1 MFRVELKS
9 CEESRIL
16 LGKRFSSVQGFFEG
30 HIEISGWS
38 VCDFHCEF
46 ATQQVLTRVT
56 DFFQYKVTLISPSDM
71 VI

>member
-16 LGKRFSSVQGFFEG
+16 LGKDT
-30 HIEISGWS
+30 EISGWS

>member
-1 MFRVELKS
+1 MKS
-9 CEESRIL
+9 LEFYWGSVSL
-16 LGKRFSSVQGFFEG
+16 LCRAFSKDT
-30 HIEISGWS
+30 EISGWS

-56 DFFQYKVTLISPSDM
+56 DFFQYKVTLTSPSDM

>member
-1 MFRVELKS
+1 MKS
-9 CEESRIL
+9 LEFYWGSVSL
-16 LGKRFSSVQGFFEG
+16 LCRNFSKDT
-30 HIEISGWS
+30 EISGGS